1 MLVKNII
8 LLVCITL
15 VALLAVACNNNTG
28 KENPETVARFTW
40 LNGEWA
46 MKESEATVTEQWKTI
61 NDSLM
66 EGSSDVVKGDTIIPF
81 ETIRIFRKDAS
92 FYYEAKAAGQNNEQ
106 PVAFKL
112 TSFSDS
118 GFVAENPQ
126 HDFPKRISY
135 TLVNKDSI
143 HAFIDAGPQH
153 PEKKSDFYYSRT
165 KN

>member
-1 MLVKNII
+1 MPAKNII
-8 LLVCITL
+8 PPVCITL
-15 VALLAVACNNNTG
+15 VALLTVACNNNTG
-28 KENPETVARFTW
+28 KENPETVARFNW

-46 MKESEATVTEQWKTI
+46 MRENEATVTEQWRQV

-81 ETIRIFRKDAS
+81 ETIRLFRRANE
-92 FYYEAKAAGQNNEQ
+92 FYYEAKAAGQNNEL

-143 HAFIDAGPQH
+143 HAFIDAGPQQ
-153 PEKKSDFYYSRT
+153 PGKKSDFYYSRT
-165 KN
+165 KD